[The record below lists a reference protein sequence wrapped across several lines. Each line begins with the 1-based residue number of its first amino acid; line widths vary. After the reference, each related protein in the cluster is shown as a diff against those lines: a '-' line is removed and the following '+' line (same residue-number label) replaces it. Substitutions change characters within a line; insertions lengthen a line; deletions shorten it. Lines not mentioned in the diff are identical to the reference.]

1 MSTKAAKDA
10 CDLLDADHRAVK
22 KLFNEYDERQGRRRR
37 VL

>member
-22 KLFNEYDERQGRRRR
+22 KLFNEYDERGG
-37 VL
+37 